1 MSIISY
7 KLFLKFRIFKNE
19 EVLLNMPA
27 ETVLITGATKGIGLE
42 FAKIFAGHRYN
53 LVLVARDELLLEK
66 QAGFLKKEYGIEV
79 NTFVGDLSN
88 HETVESLYTYL
99 KREGTN
105 IDILINNA
113 GAGGLGLM
121 TELDIKKEIECLQ
134 LNMISLTYLTRLIA
148 DEMIKRNHGK
158 ILNVASTAAFQP
170 TPRMS
175 MYGASKSYVLSFTEA
190 IAEELKG
197 TGVQVSVLCPP
208 STKTPLTEGLAST
221 GTKIFIKNLMDP
233 KAVAKCGYEGLMKN
247 KTVIIPGFK
256 NKLMAKSVGIL
267 PRKWVTTY
275 TRKMIEEK
283 V

>member
-1 MSIISY
+1 
-7 KLFLKFRIFKNE
+7 
-19 EVLLNMPA
+19 MPT

-42 FAKIFAGHRYN
+42 FAKVFADHRNN
-53 LVLVARDELLLEK
+53 LVLVARNATLLEQ
-66 QAGFLKKEYGIEV
+66 QAEILQKDYGVQV
-79 NTFVGDLSN
+79 NTFAGDLSSQA
-88 HETVESLYTYL
+88 TVENLHRYL
-99 KREGTN
+99 KNEEIN

-121 TELDIKKEIECLQ
+121 TELDIKKELECLQ

-148 DEMIKRNHGK
+148 GEMVKRKQGK

-170 TPRMS
+170 TPGMS
-175 MYGASKSYVLSFTEA
+175 MYGASKSYVLTFSEA

-197 TGVQVSVLCPP
+197 TGVHVSVLCPP
-208 STKTPLTEGLAST
+208 STKTPLTEGLAAT

-233 KAVAKCGYEGLMKN
+233 EAVAKYGFAGLMKN

-256 NKLMAKSVGIL
+256 NKIMAKSVGLL
-267 PRKWVTTY
+267 PRKWVTIY
-275 TRKMIEEK
+275 TRKMIEQK

>member
-1 MSIISY
+1 
-7 KLFLKFRIFKNE
+7 
-19 EVLLNMPA
+19 MPT

-42 FAKIFAGHRYN
+42 FARVFAEHHYN
-53 LVLVARDELLLEK
+53 LVLVARDVKLLEK
-66 QAGFLKKEYGIEV
+66 QAENLIKGYGVVV
-79 NTFVGDLSN
+79 NTFAGDLSN
-88 HETVESLYTYL
+88 HETVEGLHNYL
-99 KREGTN
+99 KSEEIN

-121 TELDIKKEIECLQ
+121 TELDIKKELECLQ

-148 DEMIKRNHGK
+148 DEMVKRNKGK

-190 IAEELKG
+190 IADELKG

-208 STKTPLTEGLAST
+208 STKTSLTEGLAST

-233 KAVAKCGYEGLMKN
+233 RAVAKCGYKGLMKN

-256 NKLMAKSVGIL
+256 NKLMAKSVGLL
-267 PRKWVTTY
+267 PRKWVTVY

>member
-1 MSIISY
+1 
-7 KLFLKFRIFKNE
+7 
-19 EVLLNMPA
+19 MPT

-42 FAKIFAGHRYN
+42 FAKVFAGHRYN
-53 LVLVARDELLLEK
+53 LILVARDATLLEQ
-66 QAGFLKKEYGIEV
+66 QAENLKKDYGVHV
-79 NTFVGDLSN
+79 NTYAGDLSS
-88 HETVESLYTYL
+88 HTTVESLHRYL
-99 KREGTN
+99 KSEGIN

-121 TELDIKKEIECLQ
+121 TELDIKKELECLQ

-148 DEMIKRNHGK
+148 DEMVKRKQGK

-170 TPRMS
+170 TPLMS
-175 MYGASKSYVLSFTEA
+175 MYGASKSYVLTFSEA

-208 STKTPLTEGLAST
+208 STKTALTQGLAET
-221 GTKIFIKNLMDP
+221 RTKIFIKNLMDP
-233 KAVAKCGYEGLMKN
+233 QTVAKCGFEGLMKN

-256 NKLMAKSVGIL
+256 NKLMAKSVGLL
-267 PRKWVTTY
+267 PRKWVTIY
-275 TRKMIEEK
+275 TRKLIEQK

>member
-1 MSIISY
+1 
-7 KLFLKFRIFKNE
+7 
-19 EVLLNMPA
+19 MPT

-42 FAKIFAGHRYN
+42 FTKIFACKGYN
-53 LVLVARDELLLEK
+53 LVLVARDAKLLGIHA
-66 QAGFLKKEYGIEV
+66 QNLKKDYGTQV
-79 NTFVGDLSN
+79 NTFAGDLSS
-88 HETVESLYTYL
+88 HTTVESLHRYL
-99 KREGTN
+99 KSEGID

-121 TELDIKKEIECLQ
+121 TELDIHKEMEYLQ

-148 DEMIKRNHGK
+148 DDMVKRKQGK

-175 MYGASKSYVLSFTEA
+175 MYGASKSYVLFFTEA

-197 TGVQVSVLCPP
+197 TGVQVCVLCPP
-208 STKTPLTEGLAST
+208 STKTPLTQGLAAT

-233 KAVAKCGYEGLMKN
+233 QSVAKCGFDGLMKN

-256 NKLMAKSVGIL
+256 NKLMAKSVGLL
-267 PRKWVTTY
+267 PRK
-275 TRKMIEEK
+275 
-283 V
+283 

>member
-1 MSIISY
+1 
-7 KLFLKFRIFKNE
+7 
-19 EVLLNMPA
+19 MPT

-42 FAKIFAGHRYN
+42 FAKVFAEHRFN
-53 LVLVARDELLLEK
+53 LVLVARDAMLMEK
-66 QAGFLKKEYGIEV
+66 QAEFLKNEYRVEV
-79 NTFVGDLSN
+79 TTFVGDLSN
-88 HETVESLYTYL
+88 HSTIESLYTYL
-99 KREGTN
+99 KSEGIN

-121 TELDIKKEIECLQ
+121 TELDIKKELECLQ

-148 DEMIKRNHGK
+148 DEMVKRNRGK

-170 TPRMS
+170 TPLMS

-233 KAVAKCGYEGLMKN
+233 KSVAKYGFEGLMKN

-256 NKLMAKSVGIL
+256 NKLMAKSVGLL
-267 PRKWVTTY
+267 PRKWVTIY